1 MSEGPLERFHAAVD
15 LGASSGRVV
24 LGRWSASGLEL
35 REVRRFANG
44 PIESDGRLI
53 WDAERLFE
61 ETLLGLA
68 AAVRVAQGAGAR
80 LDGIGID
87 SWGVDVGLV
96 EVGSVDVDAADAG
109 RTASGPAAASTPVVP
124 TVHHHR
130 GADALGPAVAAGLV
144 DPSTAY
150 GITGVLEQSINTS
163 YQLRSRAAEIAEVAA
178 GVARRTVLL
187 VPDLWVELLTG
198 ITGAERTIASTT
210 QLLDQRTGEWSAELI
225 DRWGLTGF
233 DFPTIVAP
241 GTLAGP
247 TSPAI
252 TERLGAAAP
261 IPVYRVAGHDTAS
274 ALAFARPADAE
285 LLVSSGSWS
294 LAGVCLEEPV
304 LTESARIA
312 GFTNEAGVDGSS
324 LLIRNLAG
332 MWLLTECARGWSEE
346 DGRRIDPIELV
357 EKATEQSERSERD
370 VAAASPPVFDV
381 GDASLLV
388 PGDMPARIAALCRAA
403 GHDAPVG
410 RVGVVRS
417 IIESLAAAYAETALA
432 CETITG
438 TPLRSVRIVGGG
450 SRNRL
455 LCRRTAER
463 TGLPVA
469 AGPAE
474 ASALGNLAVQLVAA
488 GTARSVAEVY
498 RVGGRD
504 VVVGCGVSTSSATG
518 DDAPAVD
525 ARHHDRES
533 A

>member
-1 MSEGPLERFHAAVD
+1 MNEGPPDRFHAAVD

-24 LGRWSASGLEL
+24 LGRWSAAGLEL
-35 REVRRFANG
+35 LEVRRFANG
-44 PIESDGRLI
+44 PIESDGRLV

-61 ETLLGLA
+61 ETLLGLE

-96 EVGSVDVDAADAG
+96 DVGFVSVGGA
-109 RTASGPAAASTPVVP
+109 ASGPGAAAPAVP

-130 GADALGPAVAAGLV
+130 GADPLGPAAAAGLV
-144 DPSTAY
+144 DAATAY
-150 GITGVLEQSINTS
+150 GISGVLEQAINTS
-163 YQLRSRAAEIAEVAA
+163 YQLRSRATETAEVAPD
-178 GVARRTVLL
+178 VTRRTVLL
-187 VPDLWVELLTG
+187 VPDLWVQLLTG
-198 ITGAERTIASTT
+198 VVGAERTIASTT
-210 QLLDQRTGEWSAELI
+210 QLLDQRTGQWSAELI
-225 DRWGLTGF
+225 DRWGLGGF

-241 GTLAGP
+241 GTFAGP
-247 TSPAI
+247 TTPAI

-294 LAGVCLEEPV
+294 LAGVCLEQPV

-346 DGRRIDPIELV
+346 GGRLLDPVELV
-357 EKATEQSERSERD
+357 EEATAPSERSEHG
-370 VAAASPPVFDV
+370 VTAVSSPVFDV

-403 GHDAPVG
+403 GQDAPVG
-410 RVGVVRS
+410 RIGVVRS
-417 IIESLAAAYAETALA
+417 IIESLAAAYAETVHA

-438 TPLRSVRIVGGG
+438 TTLRSVRIVGGG
-450 SRNRL
+450 SQSRL

-463 TGLPVA
+463 TGLPVT
-469 AGPAE
+469 AGPTE

-488 GTARSVAEVY
+488 GAASSVAEVY
-498 RVGGRD
+498 RAGG
-504 VVVGCGVSTSSATG
+504 GATG
-518 DDAPAVD
+518 GATSEDAPAVD
-525 ARHHDRES
+525 ARHHDREP

>member
-1 MSEGPLERFHAAVD
+1 MSEGPLDRFHAAVD

-24 LGRWSASGLEL
+24 LGRWNASGLEL
-35 REVRRFANG
+35 LEVRRFPNG

-53 WDAERLFE
+53 WDAERLFD

-68 AAVRVAQGAGAR
+68 EAVRVAQDAGAQ

-96 EVGSVDVDAADAG
+96 DDGAIGVGSADVG
-109 RTASGPAAASTPVVP
+109 RTASGPAAPAAPAVP

-144 DPSTAY
+144 DAATAY

-163 YQLRSRAAEIAEVAA
+163 YQLRSRAVEAAEGAA
-178 GVARRTVLL
+178 DVTRRTVLL
-187 VPDLWVELLTG
+187 VPDLWVQLLTG

-210 QLLDQRTGEWSAELI
+210 QLLDQRTGEWSVELI
-225 DRWGLTGF
+225 DRWGLSGF

-247 TSPAI
+247 TTPAV

-274 ALAFARPADAE
+274 ALAFARPANAE

-312 GFTNEAGVDGSS
+312 GFTNEAGADGSS

-346 DGRRIDPIELV
+346 DGRRIDPVELV
-357 EKATEQSERSERD
+357 EEATEQSERSERD
-370 VAAASPPVFDV
+370 VTAVPSPVFDV
-381 GDASLLV
+381 GDPSLLV

-403 GHDAPVG
+403 GQDAPVG
-410 RVGVVRS
+410 RIGVVRS
-417 IIESLAAAYAETALA
+417 IIESLAVAYAETVHA

-488 GTARSVAEVY
+488 GAAPSVAEVY
-498 RVGGRD
+498 RVGGSAIT
-504 VVVGCGVSTSSATG
+504 GSTGV
-518 DDAPAVD
+518 DAPAVD